1 MTATISSKPSKNL
14 VARRTDRVRRE
25 LAAAA
30 AQLFEENGYDA
41 TTVEDIAAAVEVSP
55 RTFYRLFPTKGD
67 VIIGMVRTRWSDVVT
82 ELGER
87 PADEP
92 LVTSLEAVLVAKVE
106 EVDPKALRSF
116 EELLARNTQLRARW
130 LEETRRNQDLLAEVL
145 ARRMSLVPE
154 SLQIQLVAAAILT
167 TLRTSLEVW
176 SASSSDF
183 GAASTLREAMAMLAP
198 MFDESL
204 RMQPLQRRTS
214 RAEKRVVHFSA
225 GESRL

>member
-1 MTATISSKPSKNL
+1 MSGTVASKPSKNL
-14 VARRTDRVRRE
+14 VARRTERVRRE
-25 LAAAA
+25 LAEAA
-30 AQLFEENGYDA
+30 AQLFEDNGYDA

-55 RTFYRLFPTKGD
+55 RTFYRLFPTNGD
-67 VIIGMVRTRWSDVVT
+67 VIIGMVRTTWSDVVAD
-82 ELGER
+82 LDER
-87 PADEP
+87 PADES
-92 LVTSLEAVLVAKVE
+92 LITSLDAVLVAKVE

-154 SLQIQLVAAAILT
+154 SLRIQLVAAAILT

-176 SASSSDF
+176 SASSSDL

-198 MFDESL
+198 MFDEPFGNTAAAAQGS
-204 RMQPLQRRTS
+204 TS
-214 RAEKRVVHFSA
+214 E
-225 GESRL
+225 

>member
-1 MTATISSKPSKNL
+1 MPGSIASKPSKNL
-14 VARRTDRVRRE
+14 VARRTERVRRE
-25 LAAAA
+25 LAVAA
-30 AQLFEENGYDA
+30 AQLFEDNGYDA

-67 VIIGMVRTRWSDVVT
+67 VIIGMVRTSWSDVVS

-87 PADEP
+87 PANEP
-92 LVTSLEAVLVAKVE
+92 LVASLEAVLVAKVE

-154 SLQIQLVAAAILT
+154 SLRIQLVAAAILT

-183 GAASTLREAMAMLAP
+183 GAASTLREAMALLAP
-198 MFDESL
+198 MFDESF
-204 RMQPLQRRTS
+204 RNATASAQGITS
-214 RAEKRVVHFSA
+214 
-225 GESRL
+225 G